1 NLVDAVELQ
10 RMHALGRSLLETD
23 PEAALVPLR
32 HAVGLF
38 RGPVLAGIRNGLV
51 VGNFAEWAED
61 SLARTVLRGE
71 ADLRTA
77 ATHSWHGRA
86 LGDAFT
92 ASLTERATI
101 PADQRA
107 EWERQAQLL
116 RDAGAALTVEPMPP
130 DGAAGD
136 GREERR

>member
-1 NLVDAVELQ
+1 MTDEIHRQPLARAVLT
-10 RMHALGRSLLETD
+10 ALARTRGGDD
-23 PEAALVPLR
+23 PL
-32 HAVGLF
+32 G
-38 RGPVLAGIRNGLV
+38 
-51 VGNFAEWAED
+51 
-61 SLARTVLRGE
+61 SLARTVLHGE

-92 ASLTERATI
+92 ASLHQRETI

-107 EWERQAQLL
+107 EWERQAQRL
-116 RDAGAALTVEPMPP
+116 RDAGAALTVEAAPP